1 MKADEL
7 SFQVPFTRIWR
18 GLKVSFLPTSG
29 EGVSQGSPTSLGKS
43 LAMAHFFDRA
53 MTAQGPGTL
62 VGLAGRWGVRPQH
75 LAQVHAL
82 VYLAP
87 DLQEAVLLSK
97 SEAGK
102 LTFSSL
108 VAIARMPLWA
118 DQRRAW
124 KRIADPH
131 GAESVSGGKGLSGNT
146 ERVSC
151 PQGEPRTGE
160 LVVSVLLKQSS
171 ALRGQS
177 IAKNAASF

>member
-7 SFQVPFTRIWR
+7 SFQVPFTRIRR
-18 GLKVSFLPTSG
+18 GLKVSFLPASG

-53 MTAQGPGTL
+53 MTAQRPGTL
-62 VGLAGRWGVRPQH
+62 AGLAGRWGVRPQH

-87 DLQEAVLLSK
+87 DLQEAVLLSMP
-97 SEAGK
+97 EAGK
-102 LTFSSL
+102 LTFHSL

-118 DQRRAW
+118 DQRGAW

-146 ERVSC
+146 ERVIC
-151 PQGEPRTGE
+151 PQGEPRTE
-160 LVVSVLLKQSS
+160 ESVVSVLSKRPSTLS
-171 ALRGQS
+171 GQPV
-177 IAKNAASF
+177 A